1 MRIISYARLREFIE
15 IHPNANIP
23 LNDLYNKVLQADW
36 ENFNDVKQTFN
47 SVGCVGNARYVFNI
61 GGNNFRLVAMVL
73 FRVKRVY
80 VKFIGTHK
88 EYEKID
94 CKNINR

>member
-36 ENFNDVKQTFN
+36 ENINDVKQTFN
-47 SVGCVGNARYVFNI
+47 SVDCVGNARYVFNI
-61 GGNNFRLVAMVL
+61 GGNNFRLVWGL
-73 FRVKRVY
+73 K
-80 VKFIGTHK
+80 
-88 EYEKID
+88 
-94 CKNINR
+94 